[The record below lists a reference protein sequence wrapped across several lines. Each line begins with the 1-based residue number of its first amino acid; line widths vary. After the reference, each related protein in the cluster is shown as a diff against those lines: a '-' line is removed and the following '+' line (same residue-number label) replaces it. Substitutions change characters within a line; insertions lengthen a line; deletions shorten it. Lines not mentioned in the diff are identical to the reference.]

1 MKFNTRLIHGNFKID
16 ELGASNTPIYLSN
29 AYAHNSAKKL
39 EGIFK
44 GTAMGYAYSRISNPT
59 VSNFEKRMASIE
71 GGLVATATA
80 SGMSAVYLAII
91 NILETGDE
99 IIASSSLFGGSYN
112 LINNLKSFGIGIKFI
127 DNLNEANINAAITDK
142 TKVLFAETI
151 GNPKLNVLDLE
162 EVSRVCRENN
172 IIFIVDSTATTPY
185 LIRPIE
191 YGADVVIH
199 STSKYVNGTANA
211 LGGVIID
218 GGSDKY
224 KDSKFKNF
232 AEYARKYGKM
242 AFTAK
247 LKAEIGK
254 DIGAALSPFNAS
266 LNLTGVETLSL
277 RVKEHCR
284 NAIQVAEYLSS
295 NDKVV
300 SVNYPGLKDSE
311 HYDLAQ
317 KYYKNGVGGI
327 LTFRLGSK
335 EKAFK
340 FIDSLKLILNTPN
353 IGDTKTLIIHPASTI
368 CVSNTEEEKIA
379 MGVYDD
385 LLRLSV
391 GIEDVEDIL
400 TDIENALG
408 EL

>member
-1 MKFNTRLIHGNFKID
+1 MKFNTKLIHGNFKID
-16 ELGASNTPIYLSN
+16 ETGASNSPIYLSN
-29 AYAHNSAKKL
+29 AYSHNSAKKL

-44 GTAMGYAYSRISNPT
+44 GNSMGYAYTRISNPT
-59 VSNFEKRMASIE
+59 IATFERRMASIE

-80 SGMSAVYLAII
+80 SGMSAVYLAIV

-99 IIASSSLFGGSYN
+99 IIASTSLFGGSYN
-112 LINNLKSFGIGIKFI
+112 LINNLKSFGIVIKFI
-127 DNLNEANINAAITDK
+127 DELSEANINAVVTDK
-142 TKVLFAETI
+142 TKILFTETI
-151 GNPKLNVLDLE
+151 GNPKLNILDIE
-162 EVSRVCRENN
+162 EVSRVCKENN
-172 IIFIVDSTATTPY
+172 IIFIVDSTVTTPY
-185 LIRPIE
+185 LIRPLE

-199 STSKYVNGTANA
+199 STSKYINGTANA

-218 GGSDKY
+218 GGSEKY
-224 KDSKFKNF
+224 KHSKFNNF
-232 AEYARKYGKM
+232 TEYAKKYGKM

-254 DIGAALSPFNAS
+254 DIGAALSPFNAF

-284 NAIQVAEYLSS
+284 NAIEVAECLKAS
-295 NDKVV
+295 DKVV
-300 SVNYPGLKDSE
+300 SVNYPALKDSKNYE
-311 HYDLAQ
+311 LVK
-317 KYYKNGVGGI
+317 KYYKDGVGGI

-335 EKAFK
+335 EQAFK

-368 CVSNTEEEKIA
+368 CASNTEEEKIA

-385 LLRLSV
+385 LLRISV
-391 GIEDVEDIL
+391 GIEDIEDIL
-400 TDIENALG
+400 FDIKNAL
-408 EL
+408 EAL